1 MRGAG
6 GAEHT
11 ATARTWTRRA
21 EPRGA
26 ARRRAR
32 LLGVCRT
39 IFSSPLMSFLPAGAE
54 VIAVSEGSADELPEV
69 RVRWTGTSEILGG
82 VEYTVLVSPT
92 SSEGSGEWMSVPLAP
107 VGAFSCPVCRTP
119 LRGLT
124 RDYYPMCIGW
134 DAADRMNSEMG
145 NAYGGPIPPFIRYS
159 HAAWYPEVMA
169 VVRLWCLQNGPHA
182 CVRKGYGAGDI
193 CHDSMNLSG
202 CTCTSSWV

>member
-92 SSEGSGEWMSVPLAP
+92 SSEGSGEWMSVSGGPTCSPALCVCVAARRSSLR
-107 VGAFSCPVCRTP
+107 VGA
-119 LRGLT
+119 G
-124 RDYYPMCIGW
+124 
-134 DAADRMNSEMG
+134 A
-145 NAYGGPIPPFIRYS
+145 
-159 HAAWYPEVMA
+159 PEGRRA
-169 VVRLWCLQNGPHA
+169 HVVRGID
-182 CVRKGYGAGDI
+182 GD
-193 CHDSMNLSG
+193 L
-202 CTCTSSWV
+202 

>member
-1 MRGAG
+1 MRGVG

-54 VIAVSEGSADELPEV
+54 VIDVSEGSADELPEV

-124 RDYYPMCIGW
+124 RALYLAHSLGELLPISSFVMKPSLSRLICQNCHTM
-134 DAADRMNSEMG
+134 ALSEG
-145 NAYGGPIPPFIRYS
+145 
-159 HAAWYPEVMA
+159 A
-169 VVRLWCLQNGPHA
+169 VGSRQ
-182 CVRKGYGAGDI
+182 R
-193 CHDSMNLSG
+193 
-202 CTCTSSWV
+202 SS